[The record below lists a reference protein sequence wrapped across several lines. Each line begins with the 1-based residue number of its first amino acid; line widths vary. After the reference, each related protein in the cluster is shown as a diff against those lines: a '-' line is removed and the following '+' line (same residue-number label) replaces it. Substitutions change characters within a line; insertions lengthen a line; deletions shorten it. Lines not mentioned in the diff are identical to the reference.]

1 MRNGKRRR
9 GAESVKSLDAETLRG
24 LMNEKDRELSE
35 EAAALMLAAEI
46 TEAGSLAP
54 SNDLYRRPR
63 LLRKAAK
70 SLYLKAYRAGIIRAG
85 FTANK

>member
-1 MRNGKRRR
+1 MKRLD
-9 GAESVKSLDAETLRG
+9 AESVRA
-24 LMNEKDRELSE
+24 LMREKEHELSE

-46 TEAGSLAP
+46 TEAGNLAP

-70 SLYLKAYRAGIIRAG
+70 ALYMKAYRAGIIRAG
-85 FTANK
+85 FSANK